1 MRPQL
6 REAIL
11 CQDVDAYI
19 RWPGKPGPFLLETQ
33 MTSTSF
39 RRLRTSIASLC
50 LLVGLIL
57 SASVAQAIDETE
69 VIDAALVTYVHGMT
83 DEIAQET
90 VGPEGVPVL
99 LRLLADP
106 SFPRRDNVVAYLA
119 YLGDDSATAALTA
132 FLRNPP
138 ASLDVA
144 EEDRLQPAQLVLTV
158 APVVCS
164 GAWRVGSLH
173 WVRRRA
179 AHFVSMLV
187 KR

>member
-1 MRPQL
+1 
-6 REAIL
+6 
-11 CQDVDAYI
+11 
-19 RWPGKPGPFLLETQ
+19 
-33 MTSTSF
+33 MTSTPF

-144 EEDRLQPAQLVLTV
+144 EEDRAALV
-158 APVVCS
+158 APEALARIASRGNPQALEVLLAITEDGSNGGVL
-164 GAWRVGSLH
+164 GASATRSSRPDQMRRDLLDMA
-173 WVRRRA
+173 VRALGFAGR
-179 AHFVSMLV
+179 FNVF
-187 KR
+187 